1 MKMKKT
7 IRNIL
12 LVCAGVTM
20 FAACSNVD
28 FDGEHSSDGMFE
40 PTNQVSFYYA
50 QPGDTVVNYSFGVK
64 PVDTLTHVVYLPVQL
79 VGNLSAEAQPF
90 SVEVGKGTTA
100 VAGKHYT
107 LNADTLRF
115 APNAYR
121 TYVPVTLIRANLS
134 EDKDDSIRLVLNLVG
149 KDKLGT
155 RLTKSNT
162 VKITFNNVLSKP
174 DFWEV
179 MES

>member
-1 MKMKKT
+1 MKKT

-12 LVCAGVTM
+12 LVCAGVTI

-79 VGNLSAEAQPF
+79 VGNLSTEAQSF

-100 VAGKHYT
+100 VAGKPVSYT
-107 LNADTLRF
+107 HLTL
-115 APNAYR
+115 PTN
-121 TYVPVTLIRANLS
+121 
-134 EDKDDSIRLVLNLVG
+134 
-149 KDKLGT
+149 
-155 RLTKSNT
+155 
-162 VKITFNNVLSKP
+162 
-174 DFWEV
+174 
-179 MES
+179 